1 MQETGGRANKGWR
14 KGLRDMRWM
23 LVVTAVV
30 GVVLIV
36 LVPFY
41 RQSPGQAVASFI
53 IALVYGGSIGG
64 VMTFFFN
71 QYGERLA
78 ARRAPFNWLLVV
90 AALIVLTAIGL
101 LIAGLIL
108 VALGLF
114 ESRDYWTKFRND
126 MRYSWIISILIGIS
140 ISFYERLRGKLEA
153 ATEALREKEL
163 AADRARRLAA
173 EARLS
178 SLESRIHPHFLF
190 NTLNSISSLI
200 QEDAA
205 QAEKLVERLAALLR
219 FSLDSN
225 PQRTV
230 PLERE
235 MKITRDY
242 LEIERARFGERL
254 RYVIDVPP
262 SLALAEVPPLAVQ
275 TLVENSVKHAIAP
288 RREGGEVRVTARRDG
303 PRLRI
308 EVADDGPGFARDAL
322 VAGHGLDT
330 LHARLLALYDDRAA
344 LDITARD
351 GRTVVGLALPA
362 AEAGQTT
369 SV

>member
-1 MQETGGRANKGWR
+1 MPETGAGNKGWR
-14 KGLRDMRWM
+14 EMRWM
-23 LVVTAVV
+23 LVIAAAI
-30 GVVLIV
+30 GVLLII
-36 LVPFY
+36 LVPVY
-41 RQSPGQAVASFI
+41 RQSPGQALASFI
-53 IALVYGGSIGG
+53 IAIVYGGSVGG
-64 VMTFFFN
+64 VMMLFFN
-71 QYGERLA
+71 RYGERLA
-78 ARRAPFNWLLVV
+78 LRRAPFNWLLVIL
-90 AALIVLTAIGL
+90 ALIALTAIGL
-101 LIAGLIL
+101 LIAGLTL
-108 VALGLF
+108 VAVGLF
-114 ESRDYWTKFRND
+114 EGRYYWTKFRD
-126 MRYSWIISILIGIS
+126 GMRYAWIISLVIGVS
-140 ISFYERLRGKLEA
+140 ISLYERLRGKLEA
-153 ATEALREKEL
+153 TTEELREKEL
-163 AADRARRLAA
+163 AAERARQLAT

-200 QEDAA
+200 QEDPA

-225 PQRTV
+225 EQRTV

-254 RYVIDVPP
+254 RYSIEVPP
-262 SLALAEVPPLAVQ
+262 SLRLAEVPPLAVQ

-288 RREGGEVRVTARRDG
+288 RREGGEVRVVARRAG
-303 PRLRI
+303 QHLRV

-344 LDITARD
+344 LDITTHD
-351 GRTVVGLALPA
+351 GHTVVSISLPA
-362 AEAGQTT
+362 VEAKQTT
-369 SV
+369 NV

>member
-1 MQETGGRANKGWR
+1 
-14 KGLRDMRWM
+14 
-23 LVVTAVV
+23 
-30 GVVLIV
+30 
-36 LVPFY
+36 
-41 RQSPGQAVASFI
+41 
-53 IALVYGGSIGG
+53 
-64 VMTFFFN
+64 
-71 QYGERLA
+71 
-78 ARRAPFNWLLVV
+78 
-90 AALIVLTAIGL
+90 
-101 LIAGLIL
+101 
-108 VALGLF
+108 
-114 ESRDYWTKFRND
+114 
-126 MRYSWIISILIGIS
+126 MRYSWIISILIGVS

-153 ATEALREKEL
+153 TTEELREKEL
-163 AADRARRLAA
+163 AADRARQLAT

-200 QEDAA
+200 QEDPA

-225 PQRTV
+225 QQRTV

-242 LEIERARFGERL
+242 LEIERVRFGDRL
-254 RYVIDVPP
+254 RYAIDVPP
-262 SLALAEVPPLAVQ
+262 SLGPAEVPPLAVQ

-288 RREGGEVRVTARRDG
+288 RREGGEVRVAARRVG
-303 PRLRI
+303 QHLCV

-344 LDITARD
+344 LDITTRD
-351 GRTVVGLALPA
+351 GYTVVSISLPA
-362 AEAGQTT
+362 VEAKQTT

>member
-1 MQETGGRANKGWR
+1 MNGERKDWR
-14 KGLRDMRWM
+14 REFVRDMRWV
-23 LVVTAVV
+23 LIITAVAAI
-30 GVVLIV
+30 VLVV

-41 RQSPGQAVASFI
+41 RQSPGHVVASLI
-53 IALVYGGSIGG
+53 IATVYGGSIGS
-64 VMTFFFN
+64 VMTLFFN
-71 QYGERLA
+71 RYGERIA
-78 ARRAPFNWLLVV
+78 ARRAPFNWLL
-90 AALIVLTAIGL
+90 LIVTLLILTTIGL

-108 VALGLF
+108 AALGLF
-114 ESRDYWTKFRND
+114 DIGDYWQKFRND
-126 MRYSWIISILIGIS
+126 MRYAWAISMAIGIS
-140 ISFYERLRGKLEA
+140 LSLYEGLRGKLEA
-153 ATEALREKEL
+153 TRLELREKEL
-163 AADRARRLAA
+163 AAERARQLAI

-190 NTLNSISSLI
+190 NTLNSISALI
-200 QEDAA
+200 QEDPA

-225 PQRTV
+225 EQRTV
-230 PLERE
+230 PLEKE

-254 RYVIDVPP
+254 RYSIDVPP
-262 SLALAEVPPLAVQ
+262 ALGFIETPPLAVQ

-288 RREGGEVRVTARRDG
+288 RREGGVVSISARLQDQH
-303 PRLRI
+303 LRI

-344 LDITARD
+344 LDITRHD
-351 GRTVVGLALPA
+351 GRTVVGISLPVV
-362 AEAGQTT
+362 EAKQTT

>member
-1 MQETGGRANKGWR
+1 MPETGGKANSGWR
-14 KGLRDMRWM
+14 KTLRDLRWV
-23 LVVTAVV
+23 LIVAAVI

-36 LVPFY
+36 LVPVY
-41 RQSPGQAVASFI
+41 RQSPGHALASFI
-53 IALVYGGSIGG
+53 IAIVYGSSIGG
-64 VMTFFFN
+64 VMTLFFN
-71 QYGERLA
+71 RYGERLA
-78 ARRAPFNWLLVV
+78 LRRAPLNWLLVIV
-90 AALIVLTAIGL
+90 ALVALTAIGL

-108 VALGLF
+108 VAVGLF
-114 ESRDYWTKFRND
+114 DGRYYWAKFGDD
-126 MRYSWIISILIGIS
+126 MRYAWIISLMIGVS
-140 ISFYERLRGKLEA
+140 ISLYERLRGRLEA
-153 ATEALREKEL
+153 TTEALREKEL
-163 AADRARRLAA
+163 AAERARQLAT

-190 NTLNSISSLI
+190 NTLNSISALI
-200 QEDAA
+200 QEDPP

-225 PQRTV
+225 EQRTV

-242 LEIERARFGERL
+242 LEIERVRFGERL
-254 RYVIDVPP
+254 RYSIDLPP
-262 SLALAEVPPLAVQ
+262 SLGSMEVPPLAVQ

-288 RREGGEVRVTARRDG
+288 RRRGGQVRVAAHRTG
-303 PRLRI
+303 QQLCV
-308 EVADDGPGFARDAL
+308 EVSDDGPGFARDAL

-344 LDITARD
+344 LDIAIRD
-351 GRTVVGLALPA
+351 GHTVVSISLPV
-362 AEAGQTT
+362 AEVKQTT